1 MPRLYGNIYVNREVV
16 LMSRINRTRGK
27 DISPIQSSRAV
38 DRKAIKDNFK
48 IKLKNIE
55 QEHIR
60 AELNSIYKEIESQ
73 SSKLSERLFIDDLIM
88 YKQLVKEFLN
98 VSVNNSH
105 VFFKENSLDRRG
117 RHRVYSLVKKVDE
130 ELDEL
135 TKDFVDIEGK
145 RINILKR
152 LEDIKGILLDIMT

>member
-1 MPRLYGNIYVNREVV
+1 
-16 LMSRINRTRGK
+16 MSRINRTRGK

-48 IKLKNIE
+48 VKLKNIE

-60 AELNSIYKEIESQ
+60 AELNSIYEEIESQ